1 MKVDVDQIWAT
12 PSNLHL
18 RVCVWADDRAW
29 RHKYYVAV
37 PLEDIEDAVVATL
50 LEAFTQESDEPDHH
64 QTALF

>member
-1 MKVDVDQIWAT
+1 MKVDVDQLWVT

-18 RVCVWADDRAW
+18 RVIVWGDDHAW

-37 PLEDIEDAVVATL
+37 PLDTLEDAVIEGIL
-50 LEAFTQESDEPDHH
+50 AFAFNDTPEEDHH